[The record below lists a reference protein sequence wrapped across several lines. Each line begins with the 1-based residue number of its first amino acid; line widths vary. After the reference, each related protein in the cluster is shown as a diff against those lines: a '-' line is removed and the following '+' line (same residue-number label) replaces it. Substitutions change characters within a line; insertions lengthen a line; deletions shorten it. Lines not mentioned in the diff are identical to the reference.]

1 MMQNEASIPS
11 AAAPAARP
19 GAGRWWLG
27 GGALAVVLT
36 AFVYLTHEQGRPAP
50 PAAQTAAAPVRV
62 ATAVGRD
69 VAVTERTIG
78 TVLANTTV
86 QVTARVAGVIDSA
99 AFREGQLVKAG
110 DLLFQIDPRPY
121 QASLAQARA
130 DLAKDQAQLTNAV
143 NNEKRTR
150 SVFDEHL
157 TSAEQLDAAVA
168 ATGSAKAAVQADQAA
183 VDLAELNLDYTR
195 IRSPIDGK
203 TGAILVQ
210 PGNLVAVNGTSPLV
224 TITQIQ
230 PIKVSFALPQSDL
243 PQIETRAGA
252 GGLVATVEPRGA
264 DAGAENTDG
273 SDGDTAPVDFVSNRV
288 DDATGTIELR
298 ATLPNA
304 DAALVPGQLVDV
316 QVRLDTLPLATVVP
330 RAAVNDGPDGQFA
343 YVVTADRR
351 AEQRNVRVLFD
362 DGADAAIDGDVRPG
376 ELVIVEG
383 QLRVVPGAAVSYDQA
398 QPMQSAA
405 QDIAGQDLGA

>member
-1 MMQNEASIPS
+1 
-11 AAAPAARP
+11 
-19 GAGRWWLG
+19 
-27 GGALAVVLT
+27 
-36 AFVYLTHEQGRPAP
+36 
-50 PAAQTAAAPVRV
+50 
-62 ATAVGRD
+62 
-69 VAVTERTIG
+69 
-78 TVLANTTV
+78 
-86 QVTARVAGVIDSA
+86 VIDSA

-157 TSAEQLDAAVA
+157 TSAEQLDAVIA

-183 VDLAELNLDYTR
+183 VDIAALNLDYTR

-264 DAGAENTDG
+264 DAGAENTGG

-351 AEQRNVRVLFD
+351 AEQRIVRVLFD

-405 QDIAGQDLGA
+405 QDIAGKDLGA

>member
-1 MMQNEASIPS
+1 MDNETSIPS
-11 AAAPAARP
+11 VAAPAARP
-19 GAGRWWLG
+19 HAARWWLC
-27 GGALAVVLT
+27 GGALAAVLT
-36 AFVYLTHEQGRPAP
+36 AFAYMSQEQGRQAP
-50 PAAQTAAAPVRV
+50 PAASAAAAPVRV
-62 ATAVGRD
+62 ATAARRD
-69 VAVTERTIG
+69 VAVVERTIG
-78 TVLANTTV
+78 TALANITV
-86 QVTARVAGVIDSA
+86 QVTARVSGVIDSA
-99 AFREGQLVKAG
+99 GFREGQLVKAG

-121 QASLAQARA
+121 QASLAEARA
-130 DLAKDQAQLTNAV
+130 DLAKDQAQLDNAV

-150 SVFDEHL
+150 SVFDEKL
-157 TSAEQLDAAVA
+157 TSAEQLDAAIA

-183 VDLAELNLDYTR
+183 VDIAALNLDYTR

-203 TGAILVQ
+203 TGAILVP
-210 PGNLVAVNGTSPLV
+210 PGNLVGANGTSPLV
-224 TITQIQ
+224 TITQIE

-243 PQIETRAGA
+243 PQIETRAGV

-264 DAGAENTDG
+264 SGEDVDG
-273 SDGDTAPVDFVSNRV
+273 NTAPVDFVSNRV

-316 QVRLDTLPLATVVP
+316 QVRLDKLPLATVVP

-351 AEQRNVRVLFD
+351 AEQRKVRVLFD
-362 DGADAAIDGDVRPG
+362 DGADVAIDGDVRPG

-383 QLRVVPGAAVSYDQA
+383 QLRVVPGAAVSFDDT
-398 QPMQSAA
+398 QPTQSAA
-405 QDIAGQDLGA
+405 QGVARNHLGA

>member
-1 MMQNEASIPS
+1 
-11 AAAPAARP
+11 
-19 GAGRWWLG
+19 
-27 GGALAVVLT
+27 
-36 AFVYLTHEQGRPAP
+36 
-50 PAAQTAAAPVRV
+50 
-62 ATAVGRD
+62 
-69 VAVTERTIG
+69 
-78 TVLANTTV
+78 
-86 QVTARVAGVIDSA
+86 VIDSA

>member
-1 MMQNEASIPS
+1 MENETSIPS
-11 AAAPAARP
+11 VAAPAARP
-19 GAGRWWLG
+19 GAARWWLG

-36 AFVYLTHEQGRPAP
+36 AFVYVTHEQGRPAP

-121 QASLAQARA
+121 QASLAEARA
-130 DLAKDQAQLTNAV
+130 DLAKDQAQLDNAV

-150 SVFDEHL
+150 SVFDEKL
-157 TSAEQLDAAVA
+157 TSAEQLDAAIA

-183 VDLAELNLDYTR
+183 VDIAALNLDYTR

-210 PGNLVAVNGTSPLV
+210 PGNLVSANGTSPLV
-224 TITQIQ
+224 TITQIE

-243 PQIETRAGA
+243 PQIETRAGV
-252 GGLVATVEPRGA
+252 GGLVAMVEPRGVSGE
-264 DAGAENTDG
+264 DVDG
-273 SDGDTAPVDFVSNRV
+273 NTAPVDFVSNRV

-316 QVRLDTLPLATVVP
+316 QVQLDKLPLADMQKIEPAITQDVFKVLSLESS
-330 RAAVNDGPDGQFA
+330 VNSRMSLGG
-343 YVVTADRR
+343 TAPARVK
-351 AEQRNVRVLFD
+351 EQLAHWKGVLK
-362 DGADAAIDGDVRPG
+362 
-376 ELVIVEG
+376 
-383 QLRVVPGAAVSYDQA
+383 
-398 QPMQSAA
+398 
-405 QDIAGQDLGA
+405 

>member
-1 MMQNEASIPS
+1 MENEASIAS
-11 AAAPAARP
+11 AAAPAAHTR
-19 GAGRWWLG
+19 ATRWWLG
-27 GGALAVVLT
+27 GGALALVLI
-36 AFVYLTHEQGRPAP
+36 AFAYMTHEQGQQAP
-50 PAAQTAAAPVRV
+50 PAPRAAAAPVRV
-62 ATAVGRD
+62 ATAARRD
-69 VAVTERTIG
+69 VAVVERTIG

-130 DLAKDQAQLTNAV
+130 DLAKDQAQLDNAV

-150 SVFDEHL
+150 SVFDEKL
-157 TSAEQLDAAVA
+157 TSAEQLDAAIA
-168 ATGSAKAAVQADQAA
+168 ATGSARAAVQADQAA
-183 VDLAELNLDYTR
+183 VDIATLNLDYTR

-203 TGAILVQ
+203 TGAILVE
-210 PGNLVAVNGTSPLV
+210 PGNLVAANGTSPLV

-243 PQIETRAGA
+243 PQIQTRAGA
-252 GGLVATVEPRGA
+252 GGLVATVEPRGVSGE
-264 DAGAENTDG
+264 DA
-273 SDGDTAPVDFVSNRV
+273 DGDTAPVDFVSNRV

-304 DAALVPGQLVDV
+304 NAALVPGQLVDV
-316 QVRLDTLPLATVVP
+316 QVRLDSLPLATVVP
-330 RAAVNDGPDGQFA
+330 HAAVNDGPGGQFA

-362 DGADAAIDGDVRPG
+362 DGADVAIDGDVRPG
-376 ELVIVEG
+376 EIVIVEG
-383 QLRVVPGAAVSYDQA
+383 QLRVIPGAAVSYDQA
-398 QPMQSAA
+398 QPIQSAA
-405 QDIAGQDLGA
+405 AGDDRGA

>member
-1 MMQNEASIPS
+1 MMQNEAFIPS
-11 AAAPAARP
+11 AAAPASRP
-19 GAGRWWLG
+19 RAGRWWLG
-27 GGALAVVLT
+27 LGALAVVLT
-36 AFVYLTHEQGRPAP
+36 AFAYLTHEQSRPAP
-50 PAAQTAAAPVRV
+50 PAAQTAEAPVRV
-62 ATAVGRD
+62 ATAARRN

-168 ATGSAKAAVQADQAA
+168 ATGSAKAALQADQAA
-183 VDLAELNLDYTR
+183 VDIAALNLDYTH

-203 TGAILVQ
+203 TGAILAQ
-210 PGNLVAVNGTSPLV
+210 PGNLVAANGTSPLV
-224 TITQIQ
+224 MITQIQ

-243 PQIETRAGA
+243 PQIQTRAGA
-252 GGLVATVEPRGA
+252 GGLVATVEPRGVVA
-264 DAGAENTDG
+264 EGA
-273 SDGDTAPVDFVSNRV
+273 DGDTAAVDFVSNRV

-304 DAALVPGQLVDV
+304 DASLVPGQLVDV
-316 QVRLDTLPLATVVP
+316 QVRLDELPLATVVP

-351 AEQRNVRVLFD
+351 AEQRTVRVLFD
-362 DGADAAIDGDVRPG
+362 AGADVAIDGDVRPG

-383 QLRVVPGAAVSYDQA
+383 QLRVVPGAAVSYDGA
-398 QPMQSAA
+398 QLTQSAA
-405 QDIAGQDLGA
+405 QGVAGNGLGA

>member
-1 MMQNEASIPS
+1 MENQTSI
-11 AAAPAARP
+11 APAAVPAARLR
-19 GAGRWWLG
+19 AARWWLG
-27 GGALAVVLT
+27 GGALAVALT
-36 AFVYLTHEQGRPAP
+36 GFAYVTHQQNGQAP
-50 PAAQTAAAPVRV
+50 PAAQPAAAPVRV
-62 ATAVGRD
+62 AMAASRDMAV
-69 VAVTERTIG
+69 VERTIG
-78 TVLANTTV
+78 TVLANITV
-86 QVTARVAGVIDSA
+86 QVTARVPGVIDSA

-121 QASLAQARA
+121 EGALAQARA
-130 DLAKDQAQLTNAV
+130 DLAKDQAQLTNAA

-150 SVFDEHL
+150 SVFDDHL
-157 TSAEQLDAAVA
+157 TSAEQLDAVIA
-168 ATGSAKAAVQADQAA
+168 ATGSARAAVQADQAA
-183 VDLAELNLDYTR
+183 VDLAQLNLDYTR

-210 PGNLVAVNGTSPLV
+210 PGNLVAANGASPLV

-243 PQIETRAGA
+243 PQIQARADA

-264 DAGAENTDG
+264 GAERADG
-273 SDGDTAPVDFVSNRV
+273 AEGDTATVDFVSNRV

-298 ATLPNA
+298 ATLPNVG
-304 DAALVPGQLVDV
+304 AALVPGELVDV
-316 QVRLDTLPLATVVP
+316 RVQLDNLPLATVVP

-351 AEQRNVRVLFD
+351 AEQRNIRVLFD
-362 DGADAAIDGDVRPG
+362 DVADVAIDGDVRPG

-383 QLRVVPGAAVSYDQA
+383 QLRVVPGAAVSYDDA
-398 QPMQSAA
+398 QITQSASH
-405 QDIAGQDLGA
+405 GLEGNDLGA

>member
-1 MMQNEASIPS
+1 MENEASTPP

-19 GAGRWWLG
+19 RAARWWLG

-36 AFVYLTHEQGRPAP
+36 AFAFVTQENSRQAP
-50 PAAQTAAAPVRV
+50 PEASAAPVRV
-62 ATAVGRD
+62 ATAVRRD
-69 VAVTERTIG
+69 VAVVERTIG

-86 QVTARVAGVIDSA
+86 QINARVAGVIDA
-99 AFREGQLVKAG
+99 AHFREGQAVKAG
-110 DLLFQIDPRPY
+110 DLLFEIDPRPY
-121 QASLAQARA
+121 QAALAQARA
-130 DLAKDQAQLTNAV
+130 DLARDQAQLTNAA

-150 SVFDEHL
+150 QVFDDHL

-183 VDLAELNLDYTR
+183 VDLAQLNLDYTR

-203 TGAILVQ
+203 TGAMLVQ
-210 PGNLVAVNGTSPLV
+210 PGNLVAANGTAPLV

-243 PQIETRAGA
+243 PRIQARAAA
-252 GGLVATVEPRGA
+252 GGLVAAVEPRGA
-264 DAGAENTDG
+264 G
-273 SDGDTAPVDFVSNRV
+273 SGGLEGETAPVDFVSNVV

-298 ATLPNA
+298 ATFANA
-304 DAALVPGQLVDV
+304 DTSLVPGQLVDV
-316 QVRLDTLPLATVVP
+316 AVELDRLPHATVIP

-343 YVVTADRR
+343 YVVAADRR

-362 DGADAAIDGDVRPG
+362 DGTDVAIDGDVQPG
-376 ELVIVEG
+376 QLVIVEG
-383 QLRVVPGAAVSYDQA
+383 QLRVVPGAAVTYDA
-398 QPMQSAA
+398 EQPTQSAA
-405 QDIAGQDLGA
+405 PGAAANDLGA

>member
-1 MMQNEASIPS
+1 MENEASIAR
-11 AAAPAARP
+11 AAAPAVRP
-19 GAGRWWLG
+19 RAARWWLG
-27 GGALAVVLT
+27 GGALAAALV
-36 AFVYLTHEQGRPAP
+36 AFVYMTREPERPAP
-50 PAAQTAAAPVRV
+50 PAARTPAAPVRV
-62 ATAVGRD
+62 APAARRD
-69 VAVTERTIG
+69 VAVVERTIG

-86 QVTARVAGVIDSA
+86 QVTARVAGVIESA
-99 AFREGQLVKAG
+99 AFQEGQLVKAG

-121 QASLAQARA
+121 EAALAQARA
-130 DLAKDQAQLTNAV
+130 DLAKDQAQLVNAA
-143 NNEKRTR
+143 NIEKRTR

-168 ATGSAKAAVQADQAA
+168 ATSSAKAAVQADQAA
-183 VDLAELNLDYTR
+183 VDLAQLDLDYTQ

-203 TGAILVQ
+203 TGAILVH
-210 PGNLVAVNGTSPLV
+210 PGNLAAANGTSPLV

-243 PQIETRAGA
+243 PQIQTRAGA
-252 GGLVATVEPRGA
+252 GGLVATVQPRGA
-264 DAGAENTDG
+264 GVEDG
-273 SDGDTAPVDFVSNRV
+273 EGFDGDTAPVDFVSNREDV
-288 DDATGTIELR
+288 ATGTIELR
-298 ATLPNA
+298 ATLPNV

-316 QVRLDTLPLATVVP
+316 EVRLDTLPLATVVP

-362 DGADAAIDGDVRPG
+362 DGADVAIDGDVRPG

-383 QLRVVPGAAVSYDQA
+383 QLRVVPGAAVEFDDAQA
-398 QPMQSAA
+398 TQSAA
-405 QDIAGQDLGA
+405 REAAGNESGA

>member
-1 MMQNEASIPS
+1 MENKDFAIPPT
-11 AAAPAARP
+11 AAPVARRRT
-19 GAGRWWLG
+19 GRWWLG
-27 GGALAVVLT
+27 GAALALVLT
-36 AFVYLTHEQGRPAP
+36 AYAYVTHEQGRTVRSAVHS
-50 PAAQTAAAPVRV
+50 AAAPVRV
-62 ATAVGRD
+62 APAARRD
-69 VAVTERTIG
+69 VAVVERTIG

-99 AFREGQLVKAG
+99 SFREGQLVRAG

-121 QASLAQARA
+121 QAAIAQARA
-130 DLAKDQAQLTNAV
+130 DLAKDQAQLVNAV

-150 SVFDEHL
+150 SVFDEKL
-157 TSAEQLDAAVA
+157 TSAEQLDAAIA

-183 VDLAELNLDYTR
+183 VEIAELNLDYTR

-203 TGAILVQ
+203 TGPILVQ
-210 PGNLVAVNGTSPLV
+210 PGNLVTANGTAPLV

-243 PQIETRAGA
+243 TQIQTRAGA

-264 DAGAENTDG
+264 GEDA
-273 SDGDTAPVDFVSNRV
+273 DGDTAPVDFVSNRV

-316 QVRLDTLPLATVVP
+316 AVRLDRLPLATVVP

-343 YVVTADRR
+343 YVVTADHR
-351 AEQRNVRVLFD
+351 AEQRSVRVLFD
-362 DGADAAIDGDVRPG
+362 DGADVAIDGDVRPG

-383 QLRVVPGAAVSYDQA
+383 QLRVVPGAAVSYDGA
-398 QPMQSAA
+398 VPTQSAA
-405 QDIAGQDLGA
+405 HGVARNDLGA